1 MIDLLS
7 IILSLSF
14 EFLKIVFSDYRRLMS
29 APYLLEADA
38 KHYPIEKDYFREVVN
53 PLVKSLHVINR
64 LYLAQTLLIQ
74 SPTVHEH
81 LALVKSITEK
91 YKALIPI
98 GPGGGVL
105 RFC

>member
-14 EFLKIVFSDYRRLMS
+14 EFLKIIFRDYRRLMS

-74 SPTVHEH
+74 SPAVHKN
-81 LALVKSITEK
+81 LALVKRISEK
-91 YKALIPI
+91 DKAFIPI
-98 GPGGGVL
+98 GPSSRVL
-105 RFC
+105 RFS